1 MFLVKAIMSNI
12 SDLDNKCLLEQ
23 ASVAALEL
31 QERDERI
38 ASAINRDTVSES
50 ESDTAVVSNI
60 SLVERKR
67 RNLLQKLRRRKARL
81 IAEQRYVPPTVNRQK
96 SSNNFGQAS
105 QYLCK

>member
-1 MFLVKAIMSNI
+1 MSNI

-60 SLVERKR
+60 SSPVLVERKR

-81 IAEQRYVPPTVNRQK
+81 IAEQRYLPPTFNRQK